1 MSTRA
6 LIGLFLALTAGTV
19 IFLFVQ
25 MSKDEHGR
33 STIDVGAR
41 TAQAACTSGND
52 CLPDVPFKDTNGITH
67 TKADLAGKV
76 VVVNFWATWCHPCES
91 EIPDF
96 AKVQTRYGDK
106 VVILGVMMDRPQPD
120 ENKLLNFMSDHDMTY
135 PVVPATDDI
144 QLAFMRP
151 NRFPTTY
158 VFDGKGNQVTWKVG
172 QMSEAELSGV
182 VESLLH

>member
-25 MSKDEHGR
+25 MGGNEDGGAP
-33 STIDVGAR
+33 IDVGPKA
-41 TAQAACTSGND
+41 AQASCPTGEA
-52 CLPDVPFKDTNGITH
+52 CLPNVAWVDTNGVDH
-67 TKADLAGKV
+67 RANLAGKV

-106 VVILGVMMDRPQPD
+106 VVILGVMMDKPAPD
-120 ENKLLNFMSDHDMTY
+120 ENRLLNFMSDHDMTY
-135 PVVPATDDI
+135 PVIPATQDI
-144 QLAFMRP
+144 QFAFQYP

-182 VESLLH
+182 VDSLLH